1 MLDILDGRTKR
12 SERHQSGVEDRPRD
26 TSEGFSQ
33 NSTVLPVKKAEKG
46 ECERTNYRVFSE
58 EPGKG
63 TVLVPE
69 MGYEKRET
77 IGSPVLKRTN
87 SDEIVMAK

>member
-12 SERHQSGVEDRPRD
+12 SERHLSGVEDRPRD

-46 ECERTNYRVFSE
+46 ECERTTGFSAKSL
-58 EPGKG
+58 GKG
-63 TVLVPE
+63 PF
-69 MGYEKRET
+69 
-77 IGSPVLKRTN
+77 
-87 SDEIVMAK
+87 